1 MDRDIEVRVYSAAKR
16 EARYYGID
24 NPKDVQHLED
34 SIRYR
39 EFRRQI
45 EPYER
50 QRNHYVSKWLS
61 LQAMPKSLDDMPED
75 LKKAVAL
82 WNEMIAIE
90 AKKFGYT
97 VDGEADANR

>member
-1 MDRDIEVRVYSAAKR
+1 MDYDIEVLVYNVAKR
-16 EARYYGID
+16 EARYYGIY

-39 EFRRQI
+39 EFRRRI
-45 EPYER
+45 ESYER
-50 QRNHYVSKWLS
+50 QRNHCVSKWL
-61 LQAMPKSLDDMPED
+61 QAMSLDDMPED

-97 VDGEADANR
+97 VEGN